1 METNIRRS
9 VNPEVH
15 TAIFTFAPK
24 HWHNSRRVD
33 ISLHSD
39 ALCWFL
45 DNLSQL
51 LLLNAA
57 YKAEKQQMPFI

>member
-24 HWHNSRRVD
+24 NKKKQSNE
-33 ISLHSD
+33 HSTS
-39 ALCWFL
+39 CT
-45 DNLSQL
+45 
-51 LLLNAA
+51 
-57 YKAEKQQMPFI
+57 